1 MVSLFGL
8 PDTMDEIAKKTA
20 SDLAAMTASCRT
32 NFFLEFTAQNKQYFL
47 FH

>member
-1 MVSLFGL
+1 MKQKYAKKWQFL

-32 NFFLEFTAQNKQYFL
+32 ISS
-47 FH
+47 